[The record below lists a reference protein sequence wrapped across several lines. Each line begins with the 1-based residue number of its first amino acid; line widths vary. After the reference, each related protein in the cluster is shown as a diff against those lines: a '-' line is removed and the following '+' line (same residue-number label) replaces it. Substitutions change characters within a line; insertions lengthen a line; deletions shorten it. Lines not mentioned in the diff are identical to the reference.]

1 MTTVATFYQKLQTA
15 LATVLPA
22 SEAKAA
28 AAIIMEDVAGYTRT
42 KIFTDG
48 DRLLSE
54 YMENKLLAVLARV
67 KAGEPVQYAVGRARF
82 MGNDFAVGPGVLIP
96 RPETAQL
103 VDMIADRYSHR
114 SDLAVLDIGT
124 GSGCIAIS
132 LARALPFARITA
144 TDISDA
150 ALATAT
156 ANATALRTN
165 VHFEKEDIFNAPL
178 PAAPLYNIVVSNPP
192 YIAESERADMD
203 ARVVDFE
210 PDTALFVPDADPLK
224 YYRAIGRYALAA
236 LVPGGGLFFEI
247 NQRFGAE
254 TRQLLEQMGYTRVEV
269 VRDYKGNNRFITAIR
284 P

>member
-1 MTTVATFYQKLQTA
+1 MTTIAAFYRKLQTA

-22 SEAKAA
+22 PEAKAA
-28 AAIIMEDVAGYTRT
+28 AAIIMEDVAGYSRT

-48 DRLLSE
+48 DRGLSE
-54 YMENKLLAVLARV
+54 FMEEKLLAVLARV
-67 KAGEPVQYAVGRARF
+67 KTGEPVQYAVGRARF

-103 VDMIADRYSHR
+103 VDMIVDRYSHR

-132 LARALPFARITA
+132 LARALPFARVTA

-150 ALATAT
+150 ALAVAA
-156 ANATALRTN
+156 ANSAALHTD
-165 VHFEKEDIFNAPL
+165 VLFEKEDIFSAPL

-203 ARVVDFE
+203 ARVVDYE
-210 PDTALFVPDADPLK
+210 PETALFVPDSDPLQF
-224 YYRAIGRYALAA
+224 YRAIGRYALEA

-247 NQRFGAE
+247 NRRFGTE
-254 TRQLLEQMGYTRVEV
+254 TCRLLEQMGYTRVDV
-269 VRDYKGNNRFITAIR
+269 VRDYKGNNRFVTAIR

>member
-1 MTTVATFYQKLQTA
+1 MTTVATFYHNMQTA

-22 SEAKAA
+22 PEAKAA
-28 AAIIMEDVAGYTRT
+28 AAIIMEDVAGYSRT

-48 DRLLSE
+48 DRELSDF
-54 YMENKLLAVLARV
+54 MEAKLQAVVARV

-103 VDMIADRYSHR
+103 VDMIVDRYGNR

-132 LARALPFARITA
+132 LARALPFAKVTA

-150 ALATAT
+150 ALAIAK
-156 ANATALRTN
+156 ANAAALHTD
-165 VHFEKEDIFNAPL
+165 VHFEKEDIFTAPI
-178 PAAPLYNIVVSNPP
+178 PAAPIYNIVVSNPP
-192 YIAESERADMD
+192 YIAESERAGMD

-210 PDTALFVPDADPLK
+210 PETALFVPDSDPLRF
-224 YYRAIGRYALAA
+224 YRAIGQYAMAA

-247 NQRFGAE
+247 NQLFGAE

-269 VRDYKGNNRFITAIR
+269 VRDYKGNNRFVTATR

>member
-1 MTTVATFYQKLQTA
+1 MTTVASFYQKLQTA
-15 LATVLPA
+15 LTTVLPA
-22 SEAKAA
+22 PEAKAA
-28 AAIIMEDVAGYTRT
+28 AAILMEDVAGYSRT

-48 DRLLSE
+48 DRQLSQF
-54 YMENKLLAVLARV
+54 MEEKLHGVFARI

-103 VDMIADRYSHR
+103 VDMIVDRYGHR
-114 SDLAVLDIGT
+114 TDLSVLDIGT

-150 ALATAT
+150 ALAIAKT
-156 ANATALRTN
+156 NASALRTN
-165 VHFEKEDIFNAPL
+165 INFEKEDIFSAPI
-178 PAAPLYNIVVSNPP
+178 PANPLYNIVVSNPP

-203 ARVVDFE
+203 SRVVDNE
-210 PDTALFVPDADPLK
+210 PEIALFVPDSDPLRF
-224 YYRAIGRYALAA
+224 YRVIGHYALEA

-247 NQRFGAE
+247 NQRFGTE
-254 TRQLLEQMGYTRVEV
+254 TRQLLEQMGYTRIEV
-269 VRDYKGNNRFITAIR
+269 VRDYKGNNRFVTAIR